1 MYEEPSS
8 YGVGRLSRTEGRT
21 LTRQRLCMAAIEEIA
36 AKGVAGISIER
47 ISERAGLTRG
57 AFYYNYDSKYSL
69 LSDVLFVVSDIEIN
83 RWIKLTED
91 VEDIDTLF
99 YRIRENVDRF
109 FYERGLLFV
118 ELEMAARRSDEFAVY
133 YRDSE
138 RKVQVACE
146 RMVAAMASKV
156 GVTIDVG
163 LSAAMVSSMASG
175 LALCESRTDGF
186 SRGTIM
192 ITFLKLLLRL

>member
-1 MYEEPSS
+1 
-8 YGVGRLSRTEGRT
+8 
-21 LTRQRLCMAAIEEIA
+21 MAAIEEIA

-57 AFYYNYDSKYSL
+57 AFYYNYVSKYSL
-69 LSDVLFVVSDIEIN
+69 LADVLFVVSNSEIN
-83 RWIKLTED
+83 LWIKLTED
-91 VEDIDTLF
+91 VEGLDTLF
-99 YRIRENVDRF
+99 YRFRDSVDKF
-109 FYERGLLFV
+109 FNERGLLLV
-118 ELEMAARRSDEFAVY
+118 ELEMAARRSHEFAAY

-146 RMVAAMASKV
+146 RMVAALANKV
-156 GVTIDVG
+156 GVIMDVN

-175 LALCESRTDGF
+175 LALRESQIGGL

-192 ITFLKLLLRL
+192 ITFLKLLLKI

>member
-1 MYEEPSS
+1 
-8 YGVGRLSRTEGRT
+8 
-21 LTRQRLCMAAIEEIA
+21 MAAIEEIA

-47 ISERAGLTRG
+47 ISERASLTRG

-83 RWIKLTED
+83 RWIKLTEY
-91 VEDIDTLF
+91 VEDLDTLF
-99 YRIRENVDRF
+99 YRIKANVDRF
-109 FYERGLLFV
+109 FDERGLLLV
-118 ELEMAARRSDEFAVY
+118 ELEMTARRNDQFATY

-146 RMVAAMASKV
+146 KMVAALADKV

-175 LALCESRTDGF
+175 LALWESRADGLT
-186 SRGTIM
+186 RGTIM
-192 ITFLKLLLRL
+192 ITFLRLLLRL